1 MKTKKPTTNS
11 GMTIT
16 NVTHAGSA
24 FGVCHGTGETVYVPA
39 AVAIAAK
46 VTPGYL
52 CTADLVDNPHVDNR
66 DKTPYM
72 AVRVDPIVPVVPKV
86 DRSPVTVVEAVEI
99 TRATL
104 VSGGVWSAVDMQGEV
119 MGSESDAYK
128 DDSIVAYAVV
138 REMDRMFDSGECA
151 KFILH
156 GAGDTIAVSEWYV
169 VDPTNIEPMEYEDDD

>member
-104 VSGGVWSAVDMQGEV
+104 VSGGVWSSDDMFREV
-119 MGSESDAYK
+119 MGYDSVVYTDAPEVA
-128 DDSIVAYAVV
+128 DSVI
-138 REMDRMFDSGECA
+138 REMERMFKTAQCA
-151 KFILH
+151 KFVLH
-156 GAGDTIAVSEWYV
+156 GWVVGLEWYV
-169 VDPTNIEPMEYEDDD
+169 VDPTNVEPMEYEDDD